1 MSESPTSKSEQRNP
15 RTKKNPVLDAYAR
28 TALET
33 GNEAAIKMAADLSSV
48 TPDALKAAWE
58 LEPDSKREVDKAIF
72 DPSDPLGIA
81 RGFIQLYYMLSKTY
95 ERKLQLYEGQFYAWD
110 GAKYVVEPIQTIR
123 SQIYEL
129 LDKSVVEESSRSGET
144 TYAPFRPNRHKVNN
158 VLDAAM
164 ALTGLPG
171 SVVQKGPP
179 CWLDLGIGHPNRDA
193 SEFLPCKNGLL
204 HLPTGEFSFNR
215 PSYFCLNSSDYN
227 YNPKAPE
234 PEKWLKFLNQIWPDD
249 PESIFTLQR
258 WFGYCLTPDTR
269 LQKGLLVIGPKR
281 SGKGTIGRILTS
293 VLGIENVVSPSLNSL
308 TGRFGL
314 APLVGKNLA
323 IVSDARL
330 SGRSDMAVVVE
341 RLLNITG
348 QDMQTIDRKG
358 ISPLH
363 QTLPS
368 KIMLMTNELPRF
380 NDASTALANRFII
393 LKMDTSFADRV
404 DPTLTDQLMTER
416 ASILKWAIDG
426 WKDLWEIGH
435 FLQPGSGDEVVEELT
450 ALSSP
455 VTAFVNDCCV
465 IGEDEE
471 VEVTR
476 LYSSWRDW
484 CDDQGRT
491 HPGTKA
497 VFGRDLHAA
506 VPGLS
511 IHKRPRKYRGIGLND
526 SIHGI
531 ESPDEG
537 GWGEV

>member
-1 MSESPTSKSEQRNP
+1 MPESPTSKSNP
-15 RTKKNPVLDAYAR
+15 PTKKNRFLDEYVRSALR
-28 TALET
+28 T
-33 GNEAAIKMAADLSSV
+33 GDDAAIGKAAGLASV
-48 TPDALKAAWE
+48 TPEALKAAWKM
-58 LEPDSKREVDKAIF
+58 EPDSEKEVDKAIF
-72 DPSDPLGIA
+72 DPSDQLSIA
-81 RGFIQLYYMLSKTY
+81 RSFIQIYYMLDKTY
-95 ERKLQLYEGQFYAWD
+95 ERKIHLYEGQFYSWN
-110 GAKYVVEPIQTIR
+110 GSKYIVEGTQTIR
-123 SQIYEL
+123 SKIYEL
-129 LDKSVVEESSRSGET
+129 LDMAVVEESSRGSEK
-144 TYAPFRPNRHKVNN
+144 TYVPFKPNRHKVNN
-158 VLDAAM
+158 VLDAIS

-171 SVVQKGPP
+171 SVVPP
-179 CWLDLGIGHPNRDA
+179 CWIDVGTGHSSRGA

-204 HLPTGEFSFNR
+204 HLPTGKFSHNR
-215 PSYFCLNSSDYN
+215 PSFFCLNSSDYD
-227 YNPKAPE
+227 YNPKATDPE
-234 PEKWLKFLNQIWPDD
+234 RWLKFLNQIWPDD
-249 PESIFTLQR
+249 PEAIFTLQR

-293 VLGIENVVSPSLNSL
+293 VLGVENVVSPSLNSL

-314 APLVGKNLA
+314 APLVGRNLA

-330 SGRSDMAVVVE
+330 SGRTDMAVVVE

-380 NDASTALANRFII
+380 NDASTALADRFII
-393 LKMDTSFADRV
+393 LKMTTSFADRI

-426 WKDLWEIGH
+426 WRDLWEIGH
-435 FLQPGSGDEVVEELT
+435 FDQPSSGNEVVEELT

-455 VTAFVNDCCV
+455 VTAFVKDCCV

-471 VEVTR
+471 VDVTK

-506 VPGLS
+506 IPGLS
-511 IHKRPRKYRGIGLND
+511 IHKRPRTYRGIGLND
-526 SIHGI
+526 GR
-531 ESPDEG
+531 ESPGEG
-537 GWGEV
+537 MGWGEV